1 MKRIFV
7 ISVLC
12 LTLLAGNAYSAKK
25 VKEAKPKKIKEKAVI
40 ASVNPVTPESQI
52 KLATMYLKGEQV
64 KQSYGKAKKWFFKAA
79 MAGNLVALENLGRIY
94 LDGYRGWNYKK
105 LFKTLNA
112 SAQNGDAKVYTN
124 IGYCYRGGFGVKR
137 SDYNEAV
144 NWFAKSANAGQA
156 SGMYYMGWMTYN
168 GFGAKQ
174 NYAEA
179 MNWYSKAALQN
190 YADAQHTLGQLYME
204 SPAVKQD
211 YVEAY
216 KWLLLAEKNGGDVF
230 EDKYL
235 VGKKLTAAQIADAQN
250 KANAFGK

>member
-7 ISVLC
+7 ISILC

-25 VKEAKPKKIKEKAVI
+25 TKEPKPKKIKEKAVI

-64 KQSYGKAKKWFFKAA
+64 KQSYGKAKKWFFNAA
-79 MAGNLVALENLGRIY
+79 MAGNLVALESLGEIY
-94 LDGYRGWNYKK
+94 KNGNGGWNYKK

-112 SAQNGDAKVYTN
+112 SAQKGDAKVYTN
-124 IGYCYRGGFGVKR
+124 VGYCWRGGFGVKR

-144 NWFAKSANAGQA
+144 KWFGKSANAGQG
-156 SGMYYMGWMTYN
+156 SGMFYMGWMTYN
-168 GFGAKQ
+168 GFGTTQ

-179 MNWYSKAALQN
+179 MNWYSKAALVN
-190 YADAQHTLGQLYME
+190 YADAQHALANLYME

-235 VGKKLTAAQIADAQN
+235 VGKKLNAAQTADAKT
-250 KANAFGK
+250 KANAFGR

>member
-12 LTLLAGNAYSAKK
+12 LAVAAGNAYSAKK
-25 VKEAKPKKIKEKAVI
+25 VKEPKPKRIKEKTVI
-40 ASVNPVTPESQI
+40 ASVNPVTPESQL
-52 KLATMYLKGEQV
+52 KMGMMYLNGEQV
-64 KQSYGKAKKWFFKAA
+64 KQSYRKARKWFFKSA
-79 MAGNLVALENLGRIY
+79 MSGNLVALESLGKIY
-94 LDGYRGWNYKK
+94 LDGNGGWNYKK
-105 LFKTLNA
+105 LFKALNTA
-112 SAQNGDAKVYTN
+112 ARNGNAKVYTN
-124 IGYCYRGGFGVKR
+124 IGYCWRGGFGVKK

-144 NWFAKSANAGQA
+144 NWFTKSANIGQG
-156 SGMYYMGWMTYN
+156 SGMYYLGWMTYH

-174 NYAEA
+174 NLAEA
-179 MNWYSKAALQN
+179 MNWYSKAALVN

-230 EDKYL
+230 EDKYF
-235 VGKKLTAAQIADAQN
+235 VGKKLTDAQIAEAQN
-250 KANAFGK
+250 RANNFGK